1 MRISC
6 YNAQF
11 IFANDLVFCVRWV
24 SMLKNTKYGGFQC
37 TSLISHGNTSSLHQ
51 NFMNTAENSWFLQP
65 GIRLVFLTIFT
76 LIHYISINY
85 YENFVLDTLRKV
97 FYIIIG
103 IQIAI
108 IHKIIAYK
116 HGRPFLR
123 HFPTLST
130 ITYWMSTAHKMDA
143 LVSLAPLAS
152 LSKSISICFVFV
164 YVASKFLNIK
174 LRNCGL

>member
-1 MRISC
+1 MLRKHSSAVAISWESWEGGMRISC

-11 IFANDLVFCVRWV
+11 IFANDLVFCVCWV

-76 LIHYISINY
+76 LIHYISIYY
-85 YENFVLDTLRKV
+85 YENFVLDTFRKV

-123 HFPTLST
+123 FFRHCQQSLTECQQLTKWTL
-130 ITYWMSTAHKMDA
+130 W
-143 LVSLAPLAS
+143 
-152 LSKSISICFVFV
+152 
-164 YVASKFLNIK
+164 
-174 LRNCGL
+174 

>member
-11 IFANDLVFCVRWV
+11 IFANDLFFCVCWV

-37 TSLISHGNTSSLHQ
+37 SSLISHGNTSSLHQ
-51 NFMNTAENSWFLQP
+51 NFMNMAENSWFLQP

-85 YENFVLDTLRKV
+85 YENFVLDTFRKV

-116 HGRPFLR
+116 HGHPFLR
-123 HFPTLST
+123 KFPNLST

-143 LVSLAPLAS
+143 LISLAPLII
-152 LSKSISICFVFV
+152 LSRYLS
-164 YVASKFLNIK
+164 ALFLFMWRLNF
-174 LRNCGL
+174 